1 MIRCLRVAPGTA
13 AEKPESNGKPDP
25 KAKSDKGKAGKD
37 KTENATPA
45 WVAKRRLVKV
55 GYSDANY
62 VEVNSGLEEGDR
74 VVIGLND
81 AAEVAIE
88 DAVSGEALGQT
99 SKRGLDRIT
108 ANNRLRSLIENR
120 LAGLGLASAMA
131 PPAPRTFKN
140 VRRLV
145 VIVRAPLGPK

>member
-1 MIRCLRVAPGTA
+1 MWPSLPVWACCCMIRCSRVAPGTA

-37 KTENATPA
+37 KTANATPA

-74 VVIGLND
+74 VITLGRSAVRDGT
-81 AAEVAIE
+81 AIQVLE
-88 DAVSGEALGQT
+88 AVQ
-99 SKRGLDRIT
+99 
-108 ANNRLRSLIENR
+108 
-120 LAGLGLASAMA
+120 
-131 PPAPRTFKN
+131 
-140 VRRLV
+140 
-145 VIVRAPLGPK
+145 

>member
-1 MIRCLRVAPGTA
+1 MIERDVY
-13 AEKPESNGKPDP
+13 
-25 KAKSDKGKAGKD
+25 
-37 KTENATPA
+37 
-45 WVAKRRLVKV
+45 KRQ
-55 GYSDANY
+55 
-62 VEVNSGLEEGDR
+62 GDR

-120 LAGLGLASAMA
+120 LAGLGLASAD
-131 PPAPRTFKN
+131 PRC
-140 VRRLV
+140 V
-145 VIVRAPLGPK
+145 